1 MMDAPKL
8 IAITGG
14 TGFLGRS
21 VVRCL
26 LEQNDHSV
34 RALTR
39 RPQTLGGV
47 EWIGGDL
54 TDHSALEALCAGA
67 DTVIHIA
74 GLTKARKLQ
83 HLLDVNEHGAAS
95 AAKAAQAGGVKR
107 FILISSIAAREPD
120 LSHYAFSKRA
130 GETALQNIAK
140 DMELLIIRPPA
151 IIGAGDDAIRPM
163 LDVLKRGYL
172 PAPSGR
178 AGRTGKMSFVHVDD
192 VARFIVQTINTKP
205 DKSIVTPHG
214 ATPATGW
221 QDLADAAS
229 AALGQPVKVIP
240 IPPFLLKI
248 AAFFSQTANSM
259 LFRSGF
265 FNSGKVRELLH
276 IDWTGDTEIGGSL
289 SLEETFQLT
298 FQPNSTKHS

>member
-1 MMDAPKL
+1 MDAPKL

-95 AAKAAQAGGVKR
+95 VAKAAQAGGVKR
-107 FILISSIAAREPD
+107 FILISSIAAREPH
-120 LSHYAFSKRA
+120 LSPLCLF
-130 GETALQNIAK
+130 
-140 DMELLIIRPPA
+140 
-151 IIGAGDDAIRPM
+151 
-163 LDVLKRGYL
+163 
-172 PAPSGR
+172 
-178 AGRTGKMSFVHVDD
+178 
-192 VARFIVQTINTKP
+192 QTRWR
-205 DKSIVTPHG
+205 DS
-214 ATPATGW
+214 
-221 QDLADAAS
+221 
-229 AALGQPVKVIP
+229 
-240 IPPFLLKI
+240 
-248 AAFFSQTANSM
+248 
-259 LFRSGF
+259 
-265 FNSGKVRELLH
+265 
-276 IDWTGDTEIGGSL
+276 
-289 SLEETFQLT
+289 
-298 FQPNSTKHS
+298 STKYRQGYGASDNPPTCNYWRGG